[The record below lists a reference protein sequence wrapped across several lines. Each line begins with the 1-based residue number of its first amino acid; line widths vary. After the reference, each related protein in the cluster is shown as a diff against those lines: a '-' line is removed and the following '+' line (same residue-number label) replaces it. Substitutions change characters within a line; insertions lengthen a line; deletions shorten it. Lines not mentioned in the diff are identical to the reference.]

1 LTRRLYIRDVDVS
14 ERGIRL
20 VVTLVAILT
29 IVLLALPVHA

>member
-1 LTRRLYIRDVDVS
+1 VDAS

-29 IVLLALPVHA
+29 VVLLALPVHA